1 MAHVFVAT
9 TMICSNKTSSGVA
22 AEIWIEGVQ
31 HHSINSALLG
41 KVLGKHYKVDYAPLK
56 RLTDLMQTR
65 MFNISPIHNKDLLTL
80 IENLLPELP
89 DSPIANLKKL
99 LELYNEVI
107 NLQGVNVGIQDSILQ
122 KVEGWSKTKTLEP
135 ISKTLLKFK

>member
-1 MAHVFVAT
+1 
-9 TMICSNKTSSGVA
+9 
-22 AEIWIEGVQ
+22 
-31 HHSINSALLG
+31 
-41 KVLGKHYKVDYAPLK
+41 
-56 RLTDLMQTR
+56 